1 MTIMFGPAK
10 AKNYI
15 NDFLEI
21 DIPKRI
27 INYRNEWNLDDFRLP
42 DIAKFMT
49 YEPMAMDTWPVLITV
64 AISTKSFNRESF
76 TPGNDPTYRVI
87 YGMRSYVW
95 VRAQGSDEVT
105 FMRDN
110 LTTVLR
116 SALLDY
122 PSFKSYDKENTF
134 QAVMNESTLTEEFSD
149 LTLIKGDRVLAGAYL
164 SYDLAMTET
173 VTRQPIGTVN
183 EIDVS
188 YTNINSIPENENGD
202 GNL

>member
-15 NDFLEI
+15 NDFLEL
-21 DIPKRI
+21 DIPQRI
-27 INYRNEWNLDDFRLP
+27 IKYRNEWNLDDFRLP

-49 YEPMAMDTWPVLITV
+49 YEPMAMDTWPTLITV
-64 AISTKSFNRESF
+64 AISTKSFTRESF
-76 TPGNDPTYRVI
+76 TPGNDPTYRVV
-87 YGMRSYVW
+87 YGMRTYVW

-122 PSFKSYDKENTF
+122 PSFKSRDKEDTF

-149 LTLIKGDRVLAGAYL
+149 LTLIKGDRVLAGSYM

-188 YTNINSIPENENGD
+188 YTNINSIPEDES
-202 GNL
+202 NL

>member
-10 AKNYI
+10 AKNYM
-15 NDFLEI
+15 NDFLAY
-21 DIPKRI
+21 DMPQRLVK
-27 INYRNEWNLDDFRLP
+27 YRNEWGLDDFRLP
-42 DIAKFMT
+42 DVAKFLT
-49 YEPMAMDTWPVLITV
+49 YEPLAMDTWPVIITV
-64 AISTKSFNRESF
+64 AISTKSFDRESF
-76 TPGNDPTYRVI
+76 TPVNDPTFRVI
-87 YGMRSYVW
+87 YGMRTYVW
-95 VRAQGSDEVT
+95 VRAQGSEEVT

-122 PSFKSYDKENTF
+122 PSLRSIDPEQTF

-164 SYDLAMTET
+164 AYDLAMTET

-183 EIDVS
+183 AIDVEYS
-188 YTNINSIPENENGD
+188 TELN
-202 GNL
+202 

>member
-15 NDFLEI
+15 NDFLEA

-27 INYRNEWNLDDFRLP
+27 IKYRNEWNLDDFRLP

-49 YEPMAMDTWPVLITV
+49 WEPMALDTWPVIITV

-76 TPGNDPTYRVI
+76 TPGNDPTFRVI
-87 YGMRSYVW
+87 YGMRTYVW

-122 PSFKSYDKENTF
+122 PSFKSLDKEQTF
-134 QAVMNESTLTEEFSD
+134 QAVMDESTLTEEFSD
-149 LTLIKGDRVLAGAYL
+149 LTLIKGDRLLAGAYM

-173 VTRQPIGTVN
+173 VTRQPIGIVN

-188 YTNINSIPENENGD
+188 YATE
-202 GNL
+202 L

>member
-1 MTIMFGPAK
+1 MFGPAK

-15 NDFLEI
+15 NDFLEA

-27 INYRNEWNLDDFRLP
+27 IKYRNEWNLDDFRLP

-49 YEPMAMDTWPVLITV
+49 WEPMALDTWPVIITV

-76 TPGNDPTYRVI
+76 TPGNDPTFRVI
-87 YGMRSYVW
+87 YGMRTYVW

-122 PSFKSYDKENTF
+122 PSFKSLDKEQTF
-134 QAVMNESTLTEEFSD
+134 QAVMDESTLTEEFSD
-149 LTLIKGDRVLAGAYL
+149 LTLIKGDRLLAGAYM

-173 VTRQPIGTVN
+173 VTRQPIGIVN

-188 YTNINSIPENENGD
+188 YATE
-202 GNL
+202 L